1 MPFFL
6 LLLEIVEFAGGKW
19 LGVVGGKIPPPS
31 ASEKATLVLSCKEDL
46 GAFKKTSEASPPKK
60 GRSRSSAAAAAS
72 APGGNVYEPEL
83 LLSGVL
89 RKKLDFKEHAI
100 RV

>member
-1 MPFFL
+1 M
-6 LLLEIVEFAGGKW
+6 
-19 LGVVGGKIPPPS
+19 VGGKIPPPS

-46 GAFKKTSEASPPKK
+46 GAFKKTSEVSPPKK
-60 GRSRSSAAAAAS
+60 GRSRSSAAAAAAS

>member
-1 MPFFL
+1 MSFSL

-60 GRSRSSAAAAAS
+60 GRSRSSAA
-72 APGGNVYEPEL
+72 GGNVYEPEL